1 MCVDIIYDFFNV
13 IWVKPYDFRVLFEP
27 CELLAHISAG
37 VGLDA
42 TDCFGAVGESIK
54 IIKHLPITY
63 CVERI
68 ESFEGITAASFVL
81 QTGIHHVKNT
91 LVDTFIEFSAVA
103 VKTNLEDTERT
114 FLLAVGTKGCVGL
127 QQAQEDLR
135 FQVWLSSSGA

>member
-13 IWVKPYDFRVLFEP
+13 IRVKPYDFRVLFEP

-42 TDCFGAVGESIK
+42 TDCFGTVGVSIK

-68 ESFEGITAASFVL
+68 ESFEGITDLHPS
-81 QTGIHHVKNT
+81 
-91 LVDTFIEFSAVA
+91 
-103 VKTNLEDTERT
+103 
-114 FLLAVGTKGCVGL
+114 C
-127 QQAQEDLR
+127 QEHA
-135 FQVWLSSSGA
+135 G